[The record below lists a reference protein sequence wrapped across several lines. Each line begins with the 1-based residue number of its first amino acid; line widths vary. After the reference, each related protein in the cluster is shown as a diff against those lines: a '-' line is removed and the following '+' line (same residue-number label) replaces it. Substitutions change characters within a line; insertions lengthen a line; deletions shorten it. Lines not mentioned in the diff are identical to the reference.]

1 MVQEQITNHAILNQI
16 TSEIFIFDF
25 LWKPLG
31 CAFSTYLPKP
41 QELGNLYF
49 VSQVKA
55 EMIMYRHELGA
66 QTAEGMPNILRSHYW
81 ELKNSLLLVL
91 LFLKYSHNQSIG
103 LSDVGW
109 INPNT
114 RVFGWALIGD
124 TMKSRL
130 RAATMDSTVSWLIN
144 ISLAPAQFFS
154 STNAASFVLVWI
166 APLFPSFDLQLCQ
179 KGFKTSFVWGHT
191 YFERLL
197 DSFALWALWCMEISV
212 QQCQKQR
219 WTPPWTSRCKKCH
232 SGP

>member
-1 MVQEQITNHAILNQI
+1 
-16 TSEIFIFDF
+16 
-25 LWKPLG
+25 
-31 CAFSTYLPKP
+31 
-41 QELGNLYF
+41 
-49 VSQVKA
+49 
-55 EMIMYRHELGA
+55 MYRHELGA
-66 QTAEGMPNILRSHYW
+66 QTAERMPNILQSHYW

-91 LFLKYSHNQSIG
+91 LFLKYSHNQSTG